1 MNQESV
7 CCGWLEDSKNDGML
21 LSPTEALI
29 LMARV
34 HMAAFVLILLAMS
47 VPLQHSFGST
57 RTLDFSLFPDG
68 STHVTYSLESDPFL
82 PDTEVSLYGD
92 SFENL
97 LVEDENGFLLTTQSE
112 NNILQVETLGSSNIL
127 INYDTYSLI
136 SKDGKIWSFEVDSPV
151 EFNVIMPENSVI
163 VGMSTF
169 PIDMGVE
176 SDRTKILL
184 PSGMAEITYFLAVAE
199 SSQVLPPVE
208 ETTVPRDGDD
218 TMIYAAV
225 GGAIAAIAVGGAI
238 AMKMRGKS
246 KPVTTSAPQSTT
258 TSVKDEAVF
267 DIEKA
272 IDKPDLREDDKEII
286 KFIHE
291 NGGSA
296 LESDLRK
303 KFLLPRTTMW
313 RAVKRLERH
322 GLIEIT
328 KKDQQNLIKLTNV
341 EADNNE

>member
-21 LSPTEALI
+21 LSPTDALI

-34 HMAAFVLILLAMS
+34 HVAALVLILLAMS

-57 RTLDFSLFPDG
+57 RTLDFFLFPDG
-68 STHVTYSLESDPFL
+68 STHVTYFLESDPLL
-82 PDTEVSLYGD
+82 PDTIVPLYGN

-97 LVEDENGFLLTTQSE
+97 LVEDENGFPLTTQSPIE
-112 NNILQVETLGSSNIL
+112 NEILDVETLGSSNIL

-136 SKDGKIWSFEVDSPV
+136 SKDGKIWSFEMDSPV
-151 EFNVIMPENSVI
+151 EFTVTMPKNSVI
-163 VGMSTF
+163 VGMSTI
-169 PIDMGVE
+169 PMDMSVDSE
-176 SDRTKILL
+176 RTKILL
-184 PSGMAEITYFLAVAE
+184 PSGPAEISYFLAVAE
-199 SSQVLPPVE
+199 SSQVLIPE
-208 ETTVPRDGDD
+208 ESIQENDNSILYV
-218 TMIYAAV
+218 A
-225 GGAIAAIAVGGAI
+225 GGAIAAAVIAAI
-238 AMKMRGKS
+238 AIKMRS
-246 KPVTTSAPQSTT
+246 KPKQVISSPHLETL
-258 TSVKDEAVF
+258 
-267 DIEKA
+267 EKTET
-272 IDKPDLREDDKEII
+272 ISLEKVLEMPDLREDDKDIV

-291 NGGSA
+291 NGGNVM
-296 LESDLRK
+296 ESDLRK

-341 EADNNE
+341 EVKSDE

>member
-7 CCGWLEDSKNDGML
+7 YCMWLEGSKNDGIL
-21 LSPTEALI
+21 LTPTEALI

-34 HMAAFVLILLAMS
+34 PLAVFVLILLAMS
-47 VPLQHSFGST
+47 VPLQQSFGSN
-57 RTLDFSLFPDG
+57 RTLDLFLFPDG

-82 PDTEVSLYGD
+82 PDTKVSLYGD

-97 LVEDENGFLLTTQSE
+97 VVEDENGFPLTAQSE
-112 NNILQVETLGSSNIL
+112 NNTLEVETLGSSNIL

-136 SKDGKIWSFEVDSPV
+136 SKDGKIWSFEIDSPV
-151 EFNVIMPENSVI
+151 EFNVIMPQNSVI

-169 PIDMGVE
+169 PIDMDVT
-176 SDRTKILL
+176 SDRTKLLL
-184 PSGMAEITYFLAVAE
+184 PRGMAEITYFLAVAE
-199 SSQVLPPVE
+199 SSQILPSE
-208 ETTVPRDGDD
+208 EIIQKNDD
-218 TMIYAAV
+218 NSMMFVA
-225 GGAIAAIAVGGAI
+225 GGVVAIVAIVAIAI
-238 AMKMRGKS
+238 KMRN
-246 KPVTTSAPQSTT
+246 KPKQIVPTSQT
-258 TSVKDEAVF
+258 AVLETKEPF
-267 DIEKA
+267 NIEKVLEM
-272 IDKPDLREDDKEII
+272 PDLREDDKDII

-322 GLIEIT
+322 ELIEIT

-341 EADNNE
+341 ENDKNE

>member
-7 CCGWLEDSKNDGML
+7 YCGWLEDSKNDGML
-21 LSPTEALI
+21 LSPTDALI

-34 HMAAFVLILLAMS
+34 HVAAFVLILLAMS

-57 RTLDFSLFPDG
+57 RTLDFFLFPDG
-68 STHVTYSLESDPFL
+68 STHVTYSLDSDPLL

-92 SFENL
+92 SLENL
-97 LVEDENGFLLTTQSE
+97 VAEDENGFLLSTQSE
-112 NNILQVETLGSSNIL
+112 KNILQVETLGSSSIL

-136 SKDGKIWSFEVDSPV
+136 SKDGKIWSFEIDSPV
-151 EFNVIMPENSVI
+151 EFNVVMPENSVI

-169 PIDMGVE
+169 PIDMNVD

-184 PSGMAEITYFLAVAE
+184 PSGPAEITYFLSIAE
-199 SSQVLPPVE
+199 SSQVLPPE
-208 ETTVPRDGDD
+208 ETPVTADNDNSMMYVAGG
-218 TMIYAAV
+218 AAV
-225 GGAIAAIAVGGAI
+225 AIAAIAAI
-238 AMKMRGKS
+238 AIKMKN
-246 KPVTTSAPQSTT
+246 KPKQIVSAQQTTVVAERNEP
-258 TSVKDEAVF
+258 F
-267 DIEKA
+267 NIEKVLEM
-272 IDKPDLREDDKEII
+272 PDLREDDKDII

-322 GLIEIT
+322 ELIEIT

-341 EADNNE
+341 ETDKNE

>member
-7 CCGWLEDSKNDGML
+7 YCGWLEDSKNDGML
-21 LSPTEALI
+21 LSPTDALI

-34 HMAAFVLILLAMS
+34 HVAAFVLILLAMS

-57 RTLDFSLFPDG
+57 RTLDFFLFPDG
-68 STHVTYSLESDPFL
+68 STHVTYSLDSDPLL

-92 SFENL
+92 SLENL
-97 LVEDENGFLLTTQSE
+97 VAEDENGFLLSTQSE
-112 NNILQVETLGSSNIL
+112 KNILQVETLGSSSIL

-136 SKDGKIWSFEVDSPV
+136 SKDGKIWSFEIDSPV
-151 EFNVIMPENSVI
+151 EFNVVMPENSVI

-169 PIDMGVE
+169 PIDMNVD

-184 PSGMAEITYFLAVAE
+184 PSGPAEITYFLAVAE
-199 SSQVLPPVE
+199 SSQVLPPE
-208 ETTVPRDGDD
+208 ETPVSADNDNSMMYVAGGV
-218 TMIYAAV
+218 AV
-225 GGAIAAIAVGGAI
+225 AIAAIAAI
-238 AMKMRGKS
+238 AIKMKN
-246 KPVTTSAPQSTT
+246 KPKQIVSAPQTT
-258 TSVKDEAVF
+258 VVAERNEPF
-267 DIEKA
+267 NIEKVLEM
-272 IDKPDLREDDKEII
+272 PDLREDDKDII

-322 GLIEIT
+322 ELIEIT

-341 EADNNE
+341 ETDKNE

>member
-97 LVEDENGFLLTTQSE
+97 VVQDENEFLLTTQYE

-199 SSQVLPPVE
+199 SSQVLPPTE
-208 ETTVPRDGDD
+208 ETTVPQDGDD
-218 TMIYAAV
+218 TMVYAVA
-225 GGAIAAIAVGGAI
+225 GGAIAAIVVGGAI
-238 AMKMRGKS
+238 AMKIRGKP
-246 KPVTTSAPQSTT
+246 KPVITSPQTIT
-258 TSVKDEAVF
+258 ASVKEEKTF

-272 IDKPDLREDDKEII
+272 MDKPDLREDDKEII

-328 KKDQQNLIKLTNV
+328 KKDQQNLIKLTN
-341 EADNNE
+341 A

>member
-7 CCGWLEDSKNDGML
+7 YCGWLEDSKNDGML
-21 LSPTEALI
+21 LSPTDALI

-34 HMAAFVLILLAMS
+34 HVAAFVLILLAMS
-47 VPLQHSFGST
+47 VPLQHSFGSA
-57 RTLDFSLFPDG
+57 RTLDFFLFPDG

-82 PDTEVSLYGD
+82 PDTEVALYGD
-92 SFENL
+92 SLENL
-97 LVEDENGFLLTTQSE
+97 VVEDENGFLLSTQAE
-112 NNILQVETLGSSNIL
+112 KNILQVETLGSSNIL

-136 SKDGKIWSFEVDSPV
+136 SKDGKIWSFEIDSPV
-151 EFNVIMPENSVI
+151 EFNVVMPENSVI

-169 PIDMGVE
+169 PIDMNVD

-184 PSGMAEITYFLAVAE
+184 PSGPAEITYFLAVAE
-199 SSQVLPPVE
+199 SSQVLPPE
-208 ETTVPRDGDD
+208 ETLVTTGDD
-218 TMIYAAV
+218 NSVMYAAV
-225 GGAIAAIAVGGAI
+225 GAAVGIAVIAAIVIKMKNKPKQIISAQQTAVI
-238 AMKMRGKS
+238 SEKNE
-246 KPVTTSAPQSTT
+246 P
-258 TSVKDEAVF
+258 F
-267 DIEKA
+267 NIEKVLEMA
-272 IDKPDLREDDKEII
+272 DLREDDKEII

-322 GLIEIT
+322 ELIEIT
-328 KKDQQNLIKLTNV
+328 KKDQQNLIKLRNV
-341 EADNNE
+341 ETDKNE

>member
-7 CCGWLEDSKNDGML
+7 YCGWLEDSKNDGML
-21 LSPTEALI
+21 LSPTDALI

-34 HMAAFVLILLAMS
+34 HVAAFVLILLAMS

-57 RTLDFSLFPDG
+57 RTLDFFLFPDG
-68 STHVTYSLESDPFL
+68 STHVTYSLDSDPLL

-92 SFENL
+92 SLENL
-97 LVEDENGFLLTTQSE
+97 VAEDENGFLLSTQSE
-112 NNILQVETLGSSNIL
+112 KNILQVETLGSSNIL

-136 SKDGKIWSFEVDSPV
+136 SKDGKIWSFEIDSPV
-151 EFNVIMPENSVI
+151 EFNVVMPENSVI

-169 PIDMGVE
+169 PIDMNVD

-184 PSGMAEITYFLAVAE
+184 PSGPAEITYFLAVAE
-199 SSQVLPPVE
+199 SSQVLPPE
-208 ETTVPRDGDD
+208 ETPVRADNDNSI
-218 TMIYAAV
+218 MYVV
-225 GGAIAAIAVGGAI
+225 GGVAVAIAAIAAI
-238 AMKMRGKS
+238 AIKMKN
-246 KPVTTSAPQSTT
+246 KPKQVVSASQTTVVAEKNEP
-258 TSVKDEAVF
+258 F
-267 DIEKA
+267 NIEKVLEM
-272 IDKPDLREDDKEII
+272 PDLREDDKDII

-322 GLIEIT
+322 ELIEIT

-341 EADNNE
+341 ETDKNE

>member
-1 MNQESV
+1 MNQESA

-34 HMAAFVLILLAMS
+34 PLAVFVLILLAMS
-47 VPLQHSFGST
+47 VPLQHSFGSN
-57 RTLDFSLFPDG
+57 RTLDLFLFPDG

-82 PDTEVSLYGD
+82 TDTKVSLYGD

-97 LVEDENGFLLTTQSE
+97 VIEDENGFPLTAQSE
-112 NNILQVETLGSSNIL
+112 NNILEVETLGSSNIL

-136 SKDGKIWSFEVDSPV
+136 SKDGKIWSFEIDSPI
-151 EFNVIMPENSVI
+151 EFNVIMPQNSVI

-169 PIDMGVE
+169 PIDMDVT
-176 SDRTKILL
+176 SDKTKLLL

-199 SSQVLPPVE
+199 SSQILPPI
-208 ETTVPRDGDD
+208 ETSVTKDD
-218 TMIYAAV
+218 NSLMYVV
-225 GGAIAAIAVGGAI
+225 GGAAVAITAIVAIAI
-238 AMKMRGKS
+238 KMKN
-246 KPVTTSAPQSTT
+246 KPKQIVSTPQTIILE
-258 TSVKDEAVF
+258 KNEPF
-267 DIEKA
+267 NIEKVLEM
-272 IDKPDLREDDKEII
+272 PDLREDDKEII

-291 NGGSA
+291 NGDSA

-341 EADNNE
+341 ETDKNE

>member
-7 CCGWLEDSKNDGML
+7 YCGWLEDSKNDGML
-21 LSPTEALI
+21 LSPTDALI

-34 HMAAFVLILLAMS
+34 HVAAFVLILLAMS

-57 RTLDFSLFPDG
+57 RTLDFFLFPDG
-68 STHVTYSLESDPFL
+68 STHVTYSLDSDPLL
-82 PDTEVSLYGD
+82 PDTEVALYGD
-92 SFENL
+92 SLENL
-97 LVEDENGFLLTTQSE
+97 VVEDENGFLLSTQSE
-112 NNILQVETLGSSNIL
+112 KNILQVETLGSSSIL

-136 SKDGKIWSFEVDSPV
+136 SKDGKIWSFEIDSPV
-151 EFNVIMPENSVI
+151 EFNVVMPENSVI

-169 PIDMGVE
+169 PIDMNVD

-184 PSGMAEITYFLAVAE
+184 PSGPAEITYFLAVAE
-199 SSQVLPPVE
+199 SSQVLPPE
-208 ETTVPRDGDD
+208 ETPVTADNDNSMMYVAGG
-218 TMIYAAV
+218 AAV
-225 GGAIAAIAVGGAI
+225 AIAAIAAI
-238 AMKMRGKS
+238 AIKMKN
-246 KPVTTSAPQSTT
+246 KPKQIVSAPQTT
-258 TSVKDEAVF
+258 VVAEKNEPF
-267 DIEKA
+267 NIEKVLEM
-272 IDKPDLREDDKEII
+272 PDLREDDKDII

-322 GLIEIT
+322 ELIEIT

-341 EADNNE
+341 ETDKNE

>member
-47 VPLQHSFGST
+47 VPLQHSFGSA
-57 RTLDFSLFPDG
+57 RTLDFFLFPDG

-92 SFENL
+92 TLENL
-97 LVEDENGFLLTTQSE
+97 VVEDENGFLLSAQYE
-112 NNILQVETLGSSNIL
+112 KNILQVETLGSSNIL

-136 SKDGKIWSFEVDSPV
+136 SKDGKIWSFEIDSPV
-151 EFNVIMPENSVI
+151 EFNVVMPQNSVI

-169 PIDMGVE
+169 PIDMNVD

-184 PSGMAEITYFLAVAE
+184 PSGPAEITYFLAIAE
-199 SSQVLPPVE
+199 SSQVLPPE
-208 ETTVPRDGDD
+208 KTPATAESDNS
-218 TMIYAAV
+218 MMYAA
-225 GGAIAAIAVGGAI
+225 GGAAVAIAAIAAI
-238 AMKMRGKS
+238 TIKMKS
-246 KPVTTSAPQSTT
+246 KPKQIIPTSQPTVIAERNEP
-258 TSVKDEAVF
+258 F
-267 DIEKA
+267 NIEKVLEM
-272 IDKPDLREDDKEII
+272 PDLREDDKEII

-291 NGGSA
+291 NGDSV

-322 GLIEIT
+322 ELIEIT
-328 KKDQQNLIKLTNV
+328 KKDQQNLIKLRNV
-341 EADNNE
+341 EIQK

>member
-7 CCGWLEDSKNDGML
+7 YCGWLEDSKNDGML
-21 LSPTEALI
+21 LSPTDALI

-34 HMAAFVLILLAMS
+34 HVAAFVLILLAMS

-57 RTLDFSLFPDG
+57 RTLDFFLFPDG
-68 STHVTYSLESDPFL
+68 STHVTYSLDSDPIL

-92 SFENL
+92 SLENL
-97 LVEDENGFLLTTQSE
+97 VAEDENGFLLSTQSE
-112 NNILQVETLGSSNIL
+112 KNILQVETLGSSNIL

-136 SKDGKIWSFEVDSPV
+136 SKDGKIWSFEIDSPV
-151 EFNVIMPENSVI
+151 EFNVVMPENSVI

-169 PIDMGVE
+169 PIDMNVD

-184 PSGMAEITYFLAVAE
+184 PSGPAEITYFLAVAE
-199 SSQVLPPVE
+199 SSQVLPPE
-208 ETTVPRDGDD
+208 ETPVTADNDNSMMYVAGGV
-218 TMIYAAV
+218 AV
-225 GGAIAAIAVGGAI
+225 AIAAIAAI
-238 AMKMRGKS
+238 AIKMKN
-246 KPVTTSAPQSTT
+246 KPKQIVSASQ
-258 TSVKDEAVF
+258 TSVVAERNEPF
-267 DIEKA
+267 NIEKVLEM
-272 IDKPDLREDDKEII
+272 PDLREDDKDII

-322 GLIEIT
+322 ELIEIT

-341 EADNNE
+341 ETEKNE

>member
-7 CCGWLEDSKNDGML
+7 YCGWLEDSKNDGML
-21 LSPTEALI
+21 LSPTNALI

-34 HMAAFVLILLAMS
+34 HVAAFVLILLAMS

-57 RTLDFSLFPDG
+57 RTLDFFLFPDG
-68 STHVTYSLESDPFL
+68 STHVTYSLDSDPLL

-92 SFENL
+92 SLENL
-97 LVEDENGFLLTTQSE
+97 VAEDENGFLLSTQSE
-112 NNILQVETLGSSNIL
+112 KNILQVETLGSSNIL

-136 SKDGKIWSFEVDSPV
+136 SKDGKIWSFEIDSPV
-151 EFNVIMPENSVI
+151 EFNVVMPENSVI

-169 PIDMGVE
+169 PIDMNVD

-184 PSGMAEITYFLAVAE
+184 PSGPAEITYFLAVAE
-199 SSQVLPPVE
+199 SSQVLPPE
-208 ETTVPRDGDD
+208 ETPVTEDD
-218 TMIYAAV
+218 DNSVMYVAGGAAV
-225 GGAIAAIAVGGAI
+225 VIAVIAAIAIKMKNKPKQIVSTSQTATI
-238 AMKMRGKS
+238 AEKNEPFS
-246 KPVTTSAPQSTT
+246 
-258 TSVKDEAVF
+258 
-267 DIEKA
+267 IEKVLEM
-272 IDKPDLREDDKEII
+272 PDLREDDKEII

-313 RAVKRLERH
+313 RAVKRLERYE
-322 GLIEIT
+322 LIEIT

-341 EADNNE
+341 ETDKNE

>member
-7 CCGWLEDSKNDGML
+7 YCGWLEDSKNDGML
-21 LSPTEALI
+21 LSPTDALI

-34 HMAAFVLILLAMS
+34 HVAAFVLILLAMS

-57 RTLDFSLFPDG
+57 RTLDFFLFPDG
-68 STHVTYSLESDPFL
+68 STHVTYSLDSDPLL

-92 SFENL
+92 SLENL
-97 LVEDENGFLLTTQSE
+97 VAEDENGFILSTQSE
-112 NNILQVETLGSSNIL
+112 KNILQVETLGSSSIL

-136 SKDGKIWSFEVDSPV
+136 SKDGKIWSFEIDSPV
-151 EFNVIMPENSVI
+151 EFNVVMPENSVI

-169 PIDMGVE
+169 PIDMNVD

-184 PSGMAEITYFLAVAE
+184 PSGPAEITYFLAVAE
-199 SSQVLPPVE
+199 SSQVLPPE
-208 ETTVPRDGDD
+208 ETPQTEDNDNSMMYVAGG
-218 TMIYAAV
+218 AAV
-225 GGAIAAIAVGGAI
+225 AIAAIAAI
-238 AMKMRGKS
+238 AIKMKN
-246 KPVTTSAPQSTT
+246 KPKQIVSAPQTT
-258 TSVKDEAVF
+258 VVAERNEPF
-267 DIEKA
+267 NIEKVLEM
-272 IDKPDLREDDKEII
+272 PDLREDDKDII

-322 GLIEIT
+322 ELIEIT

-341 EADNNE
+341 ETDKNE

>member
-1 MNQESV
+1 MNQESA

-34 HMAAFVLILLAMS
+34 PLAVFVLILLAMS
-47 VPLQHSFGST
+47 VPLQHSFGSA
-57 RTLDFSLFPDG
+57 RTLDLFLFPDG

-97 LVEDENGFLLTTQSE
+97 VVEDENGFPLTVQSE
-112 NNILQVETLGSSNIL
+112 NNILEVETLGSSNIL
-127 INYDTYSLI
+127 INYDTYSLV
-136 SKDGKIWSFEVDSPV
+136 SKDGKIWSFEIDSPV
-151 EFNVIMPENSVI
+151 EFHVIMPQNSVI

-169 PIDMGVE
+169 PIDMDVE
-176 SDRTKILL
+176 TDRTKFLL
-184 PSGMAEITYFLAVAE
+184 PSGIAEITYFLAVAE
-199 SSQVLPPVE
+199 SSQILPSE
-208 ETTVPRDGDD
+208 EIIQKNNDNS
-218 TMIYAAV
+218 MIFVAV
-225 GGAIAAIAVGGAI
+225 GVVAIAVIAAIAI
-238 AMKMRGKS
+238 KMRN
-246 KPVTTSAPQSTT
+246 KPKQIVTSSQTT
-258 TSVKDEAVF
+258 VTLEKNEPF
-267 DIEKA
+267 NIEKVLEM
-272 IDKPDLREDDKEII
+272 PDLREDDKEII
-286 KFIHE
+286 TFIHE
-291 NGGSA
+291 NGDSA

-328 KKDQQNLIKLTNV
+328 KKDQQNLIKLINV
-341 EADNNE
+341 ETDKNE

>member
-1 MNQESV
+1 MHQESV

-21 LSPTEALI
+21 LSPTDALI

-34 HMAAFVLILLAMS
+34 HVAALVLILLAMS

-97 LVEDENGFLLTTQSE
+97 VVQDENEFLLTTQYE

-136 SKDGKIWSFEVDSPV
+136 SKDGKIWSFEVNSPV

-169 PIDMGVE
+169 PIDMGIE

-199 SSQVLPPVE
+199 SSQVLSPVE
-208 ETTVPRDGDD
+208 ETPVSQDEDNTI
-218 TMIYAAV
+218 IYAV
-225 GGAIAAIAVGGAI
+225 GVAIAVIAVGVAI
-238 AMKMRGKS
+238 TMKMRGKS
-246 KPVTTSAPQSTT
+246 KPVITTSPQSTMT
-258 TSVKDEAVF
+258 TAKEEESF
-267 DIEKA
+267 DIGKA
-272 IDKPDLREDDKEII
+272 MDKPDLREDDKEII

-322 GLIEIT
+322 GLIDIT
-328 KKDQQNLIKLTNV
+328 KKDQQNLIK
-341 EADNNE
+341 

>member
-1 MNQESV
+1 MNQESA

-34 HMAAFVLILLAMS
+34 PLAVFVLILLAMS
-47 VPLQHSFGST
+47 VPLQQSFGSN
-57 RTLDFSLFPDG
+57 RTLDLFLFSDG

-82 PDTEVSLYGD
+82 TDTKVSLYGD
-92 SFENL
+92 SVENL
-97 LVEDENGFLLTTQSE
+97 VAEDENGFPLTTQSE
-112 NNILQVETLGSSNIL
+112 KNILQVETLGSSNIL

-136 SKDGKIWSFEVDSPV
+136 SKDGKIWSFEIDSPV
-151 EFNVIMPENSVI
+151 EFNVVMPENSVI

-169 PIDMGVE
+169 PIDMNVD

-184 PSGMAEITYFLAVAE
+184 PSGPAEITYFLAVAE
-199 SSQVLPPVE
+199 SSQVLPPE
-208 ETTVPRDGDD
+208 ETPQTEDNGNSMMYVAGGV
-218 TMIYAAV
+218 AV
-225 GGAIAAIAVGGAI
+225 AIAAIAAI
-238 AMKMRGKS
+238 AIKMKN
-246 KPVTTSAPQSTT
+246 KPKQIVSASQTTVVAERNEP
-258 TSVKDEAVF
+258 F
-267 DIEKA
+267 NIEKVLEM
-272 IDKPDLREDDKEII
+272 PDLREDDKDII

-322 GLIEIT
+322 ELIEIT
-328 KKDQQNLIKLTNV
+328 KKDQQNLIKLRNV
-341 EADNNE
+341 ETQK

>member
-1 MNQESV
+1 
-7 CCGWLEDSKNDGML
+7 
-21 LSPTEALI
+21 
-29 LMARV
+29 
-34 HMAAFVLILLAMS
+34 
-47 VPLQHSFGST
+47 
-57 RTLDFSLFPDG
+57 
-68 STHVTYSLESDPFL
+68 
-82 PDTEVSLYGD
+82 
-92 SFENL
+92 
-97 LVEDENGFLLTTQSE
+97 
-112 NNILQVETLGSSNIL
+112 
-127 INYDTYSLI
+127 
-136 SKDGKIWSFEVDSPV
+136 
-151 EFNVIMPENSVI
+151 MPENSVI

-208 ETTVPRDGDD
+208 ETPVTQDNDN
-218 TMIYAAV
+218 TMVYAAV

-238 AMKMRGKS
+238 AMKMRGKT
-246 KPVTTSAPQSTT
+246 KPVITSAPQPTRA
-258 TSVKDEAVF
+258 SVKDEAVF

-272 IDKPDLREDDKEII
+272 MDKPDLREDDKEII

-328 KKDQQNLIKLTNV
+328 KKDQQNLIKLTTV

>member
-7 CCGWLEDSKNDGML
+7 YCGWLEDSKNDGML
-21 LSPTEALI
+21 LSPTDALI

-34 HMAAFVLILLAMS
+34 HVAAFVLILLAMS

-57 RTLDFSLFPDG
+57 RTLDFFLFPDG
-68 STHVTYSLESDPFL
+68 STHVTYSLDSDPLL

-92 SFENL
+92 SLENL
-97 LVEDENGFLLTTQSE
+97 VAEDENGFLLSTQSE
-112 NNILQVETLGSSNIL
+112 KNILQVETLGSSNIL

-136 SKDGKIWSFEVDSPV
+136 SKDGKIWSFEIDSPV
-151 EFNVIMPENSVI
+151 EFNVVMPENSVI

-169 PIDMGVE
+169 PIDMNVD

-184 PSGMAEITYFLAVAE
+184 PSGPAEITYFLAVAE
-199 SSQVLPPVE
+199 SSQVLPSE
-208 ETTVPRDGDD
+208 ETPQTEDNDNSMMYVAGG
-218 TMIYAAV
+218 AAV
-225 GGAIAAIAVGGAI
+225 AIAAIAAI
-238 AMKMRGKS
+238 AIKMKN
-246 KPVTTSAPQSTT
+246 KPKQIVSASQTTVVAERNEP
-258 TSVKDEAVF
+258 F
-267 DIEKA
+267 DIEKVLEM
-272 IDKPDLREDDKEII
+272 PDLREDDKDII

-322 GLIEIT
+322 ELIEIT

-341 EADNNE
+341 ENDKNE

>member
-1 MNQESV
+1 M

-21 LSPTEALI
+21 LSPTDALI

-34 HMAAFVLILLAMS
+34 HVAAFVLILLAMS

-57 RTLDFSLFPDG
+57 RTLDFFLFPDG
-68 STHVTYSLESDPFL
+68 STHVTYSLDSDPLL

-92 SFENL
+92 SLENL
-97 LVEDENGFLLTTQSE
+97 VAEDENGFLLSTQSE
-112 NNILQVETLGSSNIL
+112 KNILQVETLGSSSIL

-136 SKDGKIWSFEVDSPV
+136 SKDGKIWSFEIDSPV
-151 EFNVIMPENSVI
+151 EFNVVMPENSVI

-169 PIDMGVE
+169 PIDMNVD

-184 PSGMAEITYFLAVAE
+184 PSGPAEITYFLAVAE
-199 SSQVLPPVE
+199 SSQILPPE
-208 ETTVPRDGDD
+208 ETPVTADNDNSMMYVAGGV
-218 TMIYAAV
+218 AV
-225 GGAIAAIAVGGAI
+225 AIAAIAAI
-238 AMKMRGKS
+238 AIKMKN
-246 KPVTTSAPQSTT
+246 KPKQVVSASQTTVVAESNEP
-258 TSVKDEAVF
+258 F
-267 DIEKA
+267 NIEKVLEM
-272 IDKPDLREDDKEII
+272 PDLREDDKDII

-313 RAVKRLERH
+313 RAVKRLERYE
-322 GLIEIT
+322 LIEIT

-341 EADNNE
+341 GDNKNE

>member
-1 MNQESV
+1 MNQESA

-21 LSPTEALI
+21 LSPTDALI

-34 HMAAFVLILLAMS
+34 HVAALVLILLAMS

-82 PDTEVSLYGD
+82 PDTEVSLFGD
-92 SFENL
+92 SIENL
-97 LVEDENGFLLTTQSE
+97 LIEDENGFPLSSQSE
-112 NNILQVETLGSSNIL
+112 NNTLQVETLGSSNIL

-136 SKDGKIWSFEVDSPV
+136 SKDGKIWSFSVDAPV
-151 EFNVIMPENSVI
+151 EFHVTMPQNSVI
-163 VGMSTF
+163 VGMSIF
-169 PIDMGVE
+169 PIDMNVDSE
-176 SDRTKILL
+176 RARIFL
-184 PSGMAEITYFLAVAE
+184 PSGPAEITYFLSVAE
-199 SSQVLPPVE
+199 SSQPITANE
-208 ETTVPRDGDD
+208 EPASQDD
-218 TMIYAAV
+218 NSMIYAV
-225 GGAIAAIAVGGAI
+225 GGAISALAIGAAIAA
-238 AMKMRGKS
+238 KMRS
-246 KPVTTSAPQSTT
+246 KPKAVISSSQTTLT
-258 TSVKDEAVF
+258 V
-267 DIEKA
+267 EKEEPFNLEKVQA
-272 IDKPDLREDDKEII
+272 MPDLREDDKEII
-286 KFIHE
+286 TFIHE
-291 NGGSA
+291 NGGSV

-341 EADNNE
+341 EEKQ

>member
-1 MNQESV
+1 
-7 CCGWLEDSKNDGML
+7 
-21 LSPTEALI
+21 
-29 LMARV
+29 
-34 HMAAFVLILLAMS
+34 
-47 VPLQHSFGST
+47 
-57 RTLDFSLFPDG
+57 
-68 STHVTYSLESDPFL
+68 
-82 PDTEVSLYGD
+82 
-92 SFENL
+92 
-97 LVEDENGFLLTTQSE
+97 
-112 NNILQVETLGSSNIL
+112 
-127 INYDTYSLI
+127 
-136 SKDGKIWSFEVDSPV
+136 
-151 EFNVIMPENSVI
+151 
-163 VGMSTF
+163 
-169 PIDMGVE
+169 MGVE

-208 ETTVPRDGDD
+208 ETPVTQDEDN
-218 TMIYAAV
+218 TMVYAGI
-225 GGAIAAIAVGGAI
+225 GGAVAAIAVGGAI

-246 KPVTTSAPQSTT
+246 KPVITSSPQTT
-258 TSVKDEAVF
+258 TTVKKEEAF

-272 IDKPDLREDDKEII
+272 MDKPDLREDDKEII

-328 KKDQQNLIKLTNV
+328 KKDQQNLIKLTTV

>member
-7 CCGWLEDSKNDGML
+7 YCGWLEDSKNDGML
-21 LSPTEALI
+21 LSPTDALI

-34 HMAAFVLILLAMS
+34 HVAAFVLILLAMS
-47 VPLQHSFGST
+47 VPLQHSFGSA
-57 RTLDFSLFPDG
+57 RTLDFFLFPDG

-82 PDTEVSLYGD
+82 PDTEVALYGD
-92 SFENL
+92 SLENL
-97 LVEDENGFLLTTQSE
+97 VAEDENGFLLFTQAKK
-112 NNILQVETLGSSNIL
+112 NILQVETLGSSTIL

-136 SKDGKIWSFEVDSPV
+136 SKDGKIWSFEIDSPV
-151 EFNVIMPENSVI
+151 EFNVVMPENSVI

-169 PIDMGVE
+169 PIDMNVD

-184 PSGMAEITYFLAVAE
+184 PSGPAEITYFLAVAE
-199 SSQVLPPVE
+199 SSQVLPPE
-208 ETTVPRDGDD
+208 ETLVTTGDD
-218 TMIYAAV
+218 NSVMYAAV
-225 GGAIAAIAVGGAI
+225 GAAVGIAVIAAIVIKMKNKPKQIISAQQTAVI
-238 AMKMRGKS
+238 SEKNE
-246 KPVTTSAPQSTT
+246 P
-258 TSVKDEAVF
+258 F
-267 DIEKA
+267 NIEKVLEMA
-272 IDKPDLREDDKEII
+272 DLREDDKEII

-322 GLIEIT
+322 ELIEIT
-328 KKDQQNLIKLTNV
+328 KKDQQNLIKLRNV
-341 EADNNE
+341 ETDKNE